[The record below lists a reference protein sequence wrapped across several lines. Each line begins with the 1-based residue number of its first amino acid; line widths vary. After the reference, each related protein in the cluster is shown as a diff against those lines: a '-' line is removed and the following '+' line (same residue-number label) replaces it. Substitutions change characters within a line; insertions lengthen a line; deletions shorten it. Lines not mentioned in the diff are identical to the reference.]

1 MNDLISNFAKQIE
14 DMLSLRSSMGRSSN
28 THRNNLIN
36 FDCFCYTHFPTA
48 TELSREIVL
57 KWIEKRP
64 NENAKGQQT
73 RASAIRCFGS
83 YLDTMGIP
91 SYILPDKFVGGNSNF
106 TPYLFND
113 EELSSL
119 FNAIDDLR
127 PTSRYPFQH
136 LILPVLFRMI
146 YTCGLRPREGRE
158 LLLKNIDFETGEIL
172 ITETKGHKE
181 RIVVMSDDMLR
192 LCQIYEQ
199 KLRIFAPES
208 THFFPSTN
216 DSYLSGTWINNKL
229 KKYWL
234 DANPGQTPDT
244 LPRVRVYDLRH
255 RFASEILNRWLDEK
269 KDLHAMLPRLR
280 AYMCHS
286 ELSGTAYYIHLLPEA
301 LVKNSGID
309 WGNFTDMLPEVDIWG
324 E

>member
-1 MNDLISNFAKQIE
+1 M
-14 DMLSLRSSMGRSSN
+14 
-28 THRNNLIN
+28 
-36 FDCFCYTHFPTA
+36 
-48 TELSREIVL
+48 SREIVL
-57 KWIEKRP
+57 EWIEKRP

-83 YLDTMGIP
+83 YLDATGIP
-91 SYILPDKFVGGNSNF
+91 AYILPDKFVGGNSNF

-119 FNAIDDLR
+119 FKAIDDLR

-158 LLLKNIDFETGEIL
+158 LLHKNIDFETGEIL
-172 ITETKGHKE
+172 IAETKGHKE

-229 KKYWL
+229 KKCWL
-234 DANPGQTPDT
+234 DANPGQSPDT
-244 LPRVRVYDLRH
+244 LPRVRVYDLRN
-255 RFASEILNRWLDEK
+255 RFASEILNGIIAEYLDDLESTRGCSISTRNHRLKCIRSFYNYAASMEPTTVIFQMDMRKIPFK
-269 KDLHAMLPRLR
+269 KSTT
-280 AYMCHS
+280 S
-286 ELSGTAYYIHLLPEA
+286 ESTPL
-301 LVKNSGID
+301 
-309 WGNFTDMLPEVDIWG
+309 
-324 E
+324 

>member
-1 MNDLISNFAKQIE
+1 MSDFVSDFAKEIE
-14 DMLSLRSSMGRSSN
+14 EMLSLRFSMGRSPK
-28 THRNNLIN
+28 THRNNLMNFNRFCYIN
-36 FDCFCYTHFPTA
+36 FPTS

-57 KWIEKRP
+57 EWIEKRP

-73 RASAIRCFGS
+73 RASAILCFGS
-83 YLDTMGIP
+83 YLDATGIQA
-91 SYILPDKFVGGNSNF
+91 YILPDKFACGNSNF
-106 TPYLFND
+106 IPYIFND

-119 FNAIDDLR
+119 FRAIDDLH

-136 LILPVLFRMI
+136 LIVPVLFRMI

-158 LLLKNIDFETGEIL
+158 LLHKNIDFETGEIL

-181 RIVVMSDDMLR
+181 RIVVMSDDILR

-199 KLRIFAPES
+199 KFRIFAPES
-208 THFFPSTN
+208 IYFFPGTN

-229 KKYWL
+229 QKCWL

-255 RFASEILNRWLDEK
+255 QFASEILNRWLDEK
-269 KDLHAMLPRLR
+269 KDLHAILPRLR
-280 AYMCHS
+280 AYMGHS
-286 ELSGTAYYIHLLPEA
+286 ELSGTA
-301 LVKNSGID
+301 
-309 WGNFTDMLPEVDIWG
+309 
-324 E
+324 